1 MNISKATKEQIKNIL
16 EWDHMVPTP
25 LLCEVYEE
33 SVKKEVHKRFVVSCI
48 LNLFGS
54 PERAERL
61 TKMNLNELKWFC
73 YERGFEAV
81 KKFTPGN
88 RPFIA
93 LWSIYIR
100 RHLKDLARDLS
111 AQKRSAEIISL
122 EQAGDWSLPPT
133 AHNTEKTA
141 LNRVYIESLLNHLT
155 DTEKEIAFKRYEG
168 YTLNEIADMQGITK
182 SGIQRRIQL
191 YVKRIKGETNE
202 LAEIV

>member
-1 MNISKATKEQIKNIL
+1 MNLTKATKVQLKNIL
-16 EWDHMVPTP
+16 EWDHLVPSP
-25 LLCEVYEE
+25 LLREVYEE
-33 SVKKEVHKRFVVSCI
+33 SVKREVHKRFVVSCI

-61 TKMNLNELKWFC
+61 TKMTLNELKWFC

-100 RHLKDLARDLS
+100 RYLKDLARDLS

-122 EQAGDWSLPPT
+122 EQAGDWFLPPA

-155 DTEKEIAFKRYEG
+155 DTEKEIAIKRYEG
-168 YTLNEIADMQGITK
+168 YTLDEIADAQGITK

-191 YVKRIKGETNE
+191 YVKRIKGEAYE